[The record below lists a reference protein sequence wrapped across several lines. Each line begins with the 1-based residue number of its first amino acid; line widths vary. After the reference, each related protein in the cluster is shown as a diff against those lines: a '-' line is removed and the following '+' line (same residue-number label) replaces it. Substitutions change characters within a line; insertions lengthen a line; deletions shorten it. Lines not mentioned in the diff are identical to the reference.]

1 MKIKTVQNKVNA
13 LMKLNLSDLDFEG
26 VTEDGQHTNIDADI
40 QDIRKSLSRFS
51 RQLKE
56 QERKY
61 VDHKFDHQLKSTF
74 GKLTDYYNGDVNRAL
89 SAMDFAVNNM
99 TKEPIKKL
107 TDSDSNKNAASVS
120 SQVAKQSIDTK
131 PSTPKQT
138 VDTKLSTAEQLP
150 DSASEVADKAD
161 VLSKKTD

>member
-13 LMKLNLSDLDFEG
+13 LMKLNLADLDFEG
-26 VTEDGQHTNIDADI
+26 VTEDGQHTKIDADI

-51 RQLKE
+51 RQLKD

-99 TKEPIKKL
+99 TKEPTKKVDDA
-107 TDSDSNKNAASVS
+107 TANENVDSNKNTESDTSQAVEQSADTKSSVS
-120 SQVAKQSIDTK
+120 EQATDT
-131 PSTPKQT
+131 
-138 VDTKLSTAEQLP
+138 
-150 DSASEVADKAD
+150 ASKVTEKASS
-161 VLSKKTD
+161 VSKKID